1 MVRRRWWHALVEVPS
16 LWFGLQLIELV
27 IAFGLLP
34 ILTPDGWTRWG
45 KLASALV
52 VYVFL
57 TLFNYGLIQRSQ
69 PRGRAPNQLVL
80 DDPMHEPAQP
90 LRS

>member
-1 MVRRRWWHALVEVPS
+1 MERRRWWHALVEVPS
-16 LWFGLQLIELV
+16 LWFGLQLVELLV
-27 IAFGLLP
+27 AFGLLP
-34 ILTPDGWTRWG
+34 FLAPDGWTRWE

-52 VYVFL
+52 VYVLL

-69 PRGRAPNQLVL
+69 PRRGTRDLALL
-80 DDPMHEPAQP
+80 DEARHEPAQ

>member
-16 LWFGLQLIELV
+16 LWFGLQLVELV

-45 KLASALV
+45 KLVSALV
-52 VYVFL
+52 VYVL
-57 TLFNYGLIQRSQ
+57 LAAFNYGVIQRSQ
-69 PRGRAPNQLVL
+69 PRGRTRHLVEL
-80 DDPMHEPAQP
+80 DDARPEPAQSF
-90 LRS
+90 RS